1 MNSARSSTT
10 ELVDKHDYIISVIAN
25 EEARFYKTL
34 DAGLEIL
41 REYID
46 EAKDAMD
53 RNAERWPI
61 YFPSDGNPK
70 TLISYEEEIEKLY
83 VWLTDRIEYLT
94 PIFNRYES
102 YE

>member
-1 MNSARSSTT
+1 MT
-10 ELVDKHDYIISVIAN
+10 EAWDNTQK
-25 EEARFYKTL
+25 
-34 DAGLEIL
+34 
-41 REYID
+41 YID

-94 PIFNRYES
+94 PIFKRYES